1 MARAITKKRK
11 QVVLKRDE
19 NGNVVYDSRTG
30 RPLVEKTVRKS
41 RNSKR
46 KFEDE
51 VHHSGSVTV
60 RQMTPEELDYYSKRT
75 RRRKCGVPP
84 V

>member
-1 MARAITKKRK
+1 MARQVTKKRK

-19 NGNVVYDSRTG
+19 NGKVIYDSAG
-30 RPLVEKTVRKS
+30 RPVVEKTIKKS

-46 KFEDE
+46 KFADE
-51 VHHSGSVTV
+51 VPQSGPVTV
-60 RQMTPEELDYYSKRT
+60 RQMTPEEMEYYSKRT
-75 RRRKCGVPP
+75 RSRKCGVPP